1 MNVELTQ
8 AAKDE
13 MDKIQGEDNYLRIV
27 LSKSGCCSYSLEFYV
42 DGQKRDDELIE
53 IDGYKFLV
61 TEREKLLLE
70 SVKVID
76 YGRKG
81 IFKDFKT
88 VMR

>member
-1 MNVELTQ
+1 MNIELTQ
-8 AAKDE
+8 AAKAE
-13 MDKIQGEDNYLRIV
+13 MDKIQGEDNYLRV
-27 LSKSGCCSYSLEFYV
+27 ALNKSGCCSYSLEFYV
-42 DGQKRDDELIE
+42 DRQKRDDELIE